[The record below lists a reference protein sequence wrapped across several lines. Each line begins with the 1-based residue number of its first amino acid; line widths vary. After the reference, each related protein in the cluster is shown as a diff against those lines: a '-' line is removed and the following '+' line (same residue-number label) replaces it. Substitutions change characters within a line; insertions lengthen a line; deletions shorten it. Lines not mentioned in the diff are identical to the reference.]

1 MKIKITYYVVHNE
14 IEIDLASEITTSISE
29 LTEDRLEEH
38 FENSKTVSHLED
50 CMFYGSSH
58 GYMDYRN
65 FLKYDYGIE
74 TDESLE
80 LLYRVEIK

>member
-1 MKIKITYYVVHNE
+1 MKIKITYYVEHDGNQ
-14 IEIDLASEITTSISE
+14 IDLASEIATSISV
-29 LTEDRLEEH
+29 LTEDKLEEY
-38 FENSKTVSHLED
+38 FKNSKTACHLED
-50 CMFYGSSH
+50 CMFYGSSY

-80 LLYRVEIK
+80 LLYRAEIK